1 MLIWADKND
10 VDIEVISI
18 VQAIYNKRKEL
29 NNLKD
34 LLKGWELS
42 VIYRQ
47 IKRHFGERRDI
58 SILDFG
64 AGVSPFGAFLNQSGY
79 KLVTCLDKVR
89 GRHRKINQET
99 YNEIYGSSVEYI
111 KLDVVTDYIETYDV
125 IYSASVLEHIKGE
138 WQRIDILRA
147 LSTHLAPGGLFIHVV
162 DYDKGIDFEKMIDNC
177 GVPIK
182 YKTEDTPGH
191 EDFKRPPDNAWFI
204 DRESRIAFFN
214 ERED

>member
-42 VIYRQ
+42 AIYRQ

-64 AGVSPFGAFLNQSGY
+64 AGVSPFGAFLNQADY

-89 GRHRKINQET
+89 GRHRKINQEV

-111 KLDVVTDYIETYDV
+111 KLDVVTDYIGTYDV
-125 IYSASVLEHIKGE
+125 IYSASVLEHIKDE

-147 LSTHLAPGGLFIHVV
+147 LSKHLNPGGLFIHVV

-182 YKTEDTPGH
+182 YKLEETPGTKG
-191 EDFKRPPDNAWFI
+191 FFVPPNAWFI
-204 DRESRIAFFN
+204 NGESRIAFFN
-214 ERED
+214 EKED